1 MSGDD
6 LVRLTSAAN
15 EVEAGMIEAMLSNNG
30 IPCVIRHQ
38 TLFTSMLPVS
48 SDTEILV
55 SPADHARAAELVE
68 AHFGLR

>member
-1 MSGDD
+1 MSGND
-6 LVRLTSAAN
+6 LVRLTSAAS
-15 EVEAGMIEAMLSNNG
+15 EVEAKMIETMLQNNG
-30 IPCVIRHQ
+30 IPSVTRHQ

-48 SDTEILV
+48 TDTEILV